1 MKLIRLYFIV
11 LLATT
16 WFSETFAGAAD
27 PILFPRPA
35 AIERDVQFWTRI
47 FSQVDTK
54 HGLIHDVWNLGVIYE
69 EIRLPTGVS
78 SRIKQR
84 YVKKVK
90 KRYKRILTKLA
101 KGKRK
106 RLSAQDKR
114 VLSLWPK
121 NVTRGTL
128 RKAAKGLRFQ
138 LGQSDKFL
146 AGLIR
151 SGAWINHIVKTLKD
165 MGLPTEIASLPH
177 VESSF
182 NPRAYSR
189 VGAAGLWQFTRS
201 TGRRFMRI
209 DHVVDERMD
218 PFKASVA
225 AARLLKNNYAITGS
239 WPLALTAYNHG
250 AAGMRNAARK
260 MGTTDI
266 TTILRRY
273 KSRTFKFASRNFY
286 VAFLAAVDVQHDAKK
301 YFGTIKSN
309 PEVKD
314 EIVKLPAYLSVKEV
328 SKALGISKGNLKRNN
343 PALRPAVWNGNKH
356 IPRGY
361 ELRLAPNSVQGS
373 AQEAIA
379 RIAAKHLHAK
389 QKRDKYHRVR
399 RGQTLSV
406 IAARYR
412 VSVRDIVALNSLR
425 SRNRIRVGQLLRLP
439 ARGQKVRPVRL
450 ASKTK
455 KKPASKRITKTGKYK
470 VRRGDSVF
478 RIAKK
483 FNMTEKQLL
492 AMNHIRR
499 KNRIYPGQLLRVK
512 AIKPKTTRLAKAPPT
527 KPAKKPIQVASLDK
541 KQAAPLIEAAES
553 KAAPKSSAAETTS
566 TITTPVADTAATS
579 MQATTDQVATTTTQG
594 SGSVQTDT
602 IAGAVSPTLSTQ
614 EPPTSSSSTTPML
627 ENPPEQLSPAETSVL
642 MTASPDDS
650 MEATGGSSAD
660 LTDSPLAVAKLD
672 NIEPD
677 LSKVSKSNI
686 ELPPLDTLDDVF
698 DRQNE
703 VIASGE
709 IAEPQNDLSADPS
722 DYSVSKRNTIEVQ
735 AAETLGHYAE
745 WLGIRASR
753 LRRINKMRYRKPV
766 VIGKRLKLDFRK
778 VKPDEF
784 ERQRKEYHRA
794 LQGEFFERFQIV
806 GSKQHR
812 IRRGDSLW
820 VLAKRKY
827 RVPMWLVR
835 QYNPDLDLSNVRRG
849 SKVTFPKLEPRDKP
863 AEPEAAATSKR
874 LRSTG

>member
-1 MKLIRLYFIV
+1 MKLIRFYLIV
-11 LLATT
+11 LLSTA
-16 WFSETFAGAAD
+16 WFSETFAAGAAD

-47 FSQVDTK
+47 FSQVDTQ
-54 HGLIHDVWNLGVIYE
+54 HGLIHDDWNLAVVYE
-69 EIRLPTGVS
+69 EIKLPAGVS
-78 SRIKQR
+78 SRIQQR
-84 YVKKVK
+84 YIKKIK
-90 KRYKRILTKLA
+90 KHYKHILLKLA

-106 RLSAQDKR
+106 RLSAQEKR

-121 NVTRGTL
+121 NVTRSTL
-128 RKAAKGLRFQ
+128 RKATRRLRFQ

-151 SGAWINHIVKTLKD
+151 SGAWRNHIIKTLKD

-182 NPRAYSR
+182 NPKAYSR

-201 TGRRFMRI
+201 TGRRFMRV

-225 AARLLKNNYAITGS
+225 AARLLENNYAITGS

-250 AAGMRNAARK
+250 AAGMRRAARK

-273 KSRTFKFASRNFY
+273 KSRSFKFASRNFY

-301 YFGTIKSN
+301 YFGTVKPN
-309 PEVKD
+309 PEVID
-314 EIVKLPAYLSVKEV
+314 EIVKLPSYLSVKTLT
-328 SKALGISKGNLKRNN
+328 KALGISKDKLKRKN

-356 IPRGY
+356 IPRSY

-379 RIAAKHLHAK
+379 RIVPKYLHAK

-439 ARGQKVRPVRL
+439 ARGQKVRPIRV

-455 KKPASKRITKTGKYK
+455 KKPAPKQVSKSAKYK

-499 KNRIYPGQLLRVK
+499 KNRIYPGQFLRVK
-512 AIKPKTTRLAKAPPT
+512 AVKPKTTRLAKAKATPT
-527 KPAKKPIQVASLDK
+527 KPAKKPIQLASLDNK
-541 KQAAPLIEAAES
+541 HAAPLKVKPAGS
-553 KAAPKSSAAETTS
+553 KAAPDSRPTETTTS
-566 TITTPVADTAATS
+566 TTPVADATARSIQTGTGQAAAT
-579 MQATTDQVATTTTQG
+579 TQD
-594 SGSVQTDT
+594 SRQTDT

-614 EPPTSSSSTTPML
+614 DLPASSTTPT
-627 ENPPEQLSPAETSVL
+627 PPEQLSPTGTSIL
-642 MTASPDDS
+642 KATASPDDS
-650 MEATGGSSAD
+650 MKAAGDGSAKRTG
-660 LTDSPLAVAKLD
+660 PLAVANL
-672 NIEPD
+672 NNVEPD
-677 LSKVSKSNI
+677 LRKATKSNI
-686 ELPPLDTLDDVF
+686 ERPPLDALYAVI

-753 LRRINKMRYRKPV
+753 LRRINKMRYKKPV
-766 VIGKRLKLDFRK
+766 VIGKRLKLYFRK

-784 ERQRKEYHRA
+784 ERQRREYHRT

-806 GSKQHR
+806 GSKQHV

-835 QYNPDLDLSNVRRG
+835 QYNPDLDLSNIRRG
-849 SKVTFPKLEPRDKP
+849 YKVTFPKLEPRERP
-863 AEPEAAATSKR
+863 TEPEAAATSGKSR
-874 LRSTG
+874 LTG